1 MDEFIELDII
11 KINSCKSKLINGNAR
26 FVYQGD
32 FYPGNSVTL
41 KPDRAVGVAIVDPNK
56 TDTKYKV
63 SPRVFNQWDKRIGT
77 DVTIRENKEN
87 LVVLETES
95 GLFLMERFC
104 AEILVKQQKK
114 VA

>member
-41 KPDRAVGVAIVDPNK
+41 KPDRAVGVAIVTNK
-56 TDTKYKV
+56 PDVKYKV

-77 DVTIRENKEN
+77 DVTIRENKDN
-87 LVVLETES
+87 LVVLETEK
-95 GLFLMERFC
+95 GLFLMERTC
-104 AEILVKQQKK
+104 AETLSKQQNK